1 MRVKIIAA
9 LLLGLLCAVGPV
21 FAVPTHIT
29 IRVKTKGAK
38 FLGTSMGGALIVI
51 RDAETGE
58 LLAKGITSG
67 GTGNTERI
75 MKAPGRVPVS
85 DEGSA
90 KFTTTIDI
98 DGPRLLEVAAYGP
111 LSQRQAANRVSATQ
125 WVIPGK
131 DITGGDGWMMELPGL
146 AVQILSPRSHVLFQ
160 GVPQTVPIEANI
172 TMM

>member
-1 MRVKIIAA
+1 MRTKTIAA
-9 LLLGLLCAVGPV
+9 LLLGLLYAAGPV
-21 FAVPTHIT
+21 FALPTHIT

-38 FLGTSMGGALIVI
+38 FLGTSMGGALVTI

-67 GTGNTERI
+67 STGNTERI
-75 MKAPGRVPVS
+75 MKAPRGVPVS

-90 KFTTTIDI
+90 KFTATIDI
-98 DGPRLLEVAAYGP
+98 DGPRLLEVTAYGP

-125 WVIPGK
+125 WVVPGEH
-131 DITGGDGWMMELPGL
+131 ITGGDGWLMELPGL
-146 AVQILSPRSHVLFQ
+146 AVQILSPRSHVLFE
-160 GVPQTVPIEANI
+160 GVPQTVKIEANI